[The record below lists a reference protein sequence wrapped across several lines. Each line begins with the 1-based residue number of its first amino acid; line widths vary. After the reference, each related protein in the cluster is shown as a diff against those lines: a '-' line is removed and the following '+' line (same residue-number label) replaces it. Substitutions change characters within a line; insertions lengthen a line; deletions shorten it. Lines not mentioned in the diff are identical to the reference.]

1 MDINDVIDEW
11 KELVGV
17 ILGLEPIPQ
26 DELQELLKD
35 TYVILRTYHKETLVP
50 KEISEL
56 FVAIY
61 EFLYFASAM
70 EDNTEN
76 VNYHFMYLHSIVEA
90 LKEGFFDGEY
100 PCAYPKLSILNLYD
114 NEIIIDFEENIFE
127 KENL

>member
-1 MDINDVIDEW
+1 MDINHVIDEW

-17 ILGLEPIPQ
+17 ILDLEPIPQ
-26 DELQELLKD
+26 DELQELLKN
-35 TYVILRTYHKETLVP
+35 TYAILRAYHKEAIVP

-61 EFLYFASAM
+61 EFLYFASVM
-70 EDNTEN
+70 EDNAVN

-100 PCAYPKLSILNLYD
+100 PCAYPKLSILDLYD
-114 NEIIIDFEENIFE
+114 QEKIIDFDENIFE
-127 KENL
+127 VE

>member
-1 MDINDVIDEW
+1 MDINYVIDEW

-26 DELQELLKD
+26 DELQELLKE
-35 TYVILRTYHKETLVP
+35 TYVILRTYHKEALVP

-70 EDNTEN
+70 EDNAEN

>member
-1 MDINDVIDEW
+1 MDINHVIDEW

-17 ILGLEPIPQ
+17 ILDLEPIPQ
-26 DELQELLKD
+26 EELQELLKN
-35 TYVILRTYHKETLVP
+35 TYAILRAYHKEALVP

-61 EFLYFASAM
+61 EFLYFASVM
-70 EDNTEN
+70 EDNAVN

-100 PCAYPKLSILNLYD
+100 PCAYPKLSILDLYD
-114 NEIIIDFEENIFE
+114 QEKIIDFDENIFE
-127 KENL
+127 VE